1 MEFRMRFPHYSHL
14 ILFSWVLS
22 AHLFSAIAQRST
34 YIVHLDKSFMR
45 TVFAD
50 HHHWPSS
57 TIDSIKA
64 VVPSSVDRFHS
75 APKLVYSYDNVFH
88 GFSVSFV
95 QRCVRKLIGANYFNK
110 GILAND
116 PTVNISMNSAKD
128 TNSHGTHCGSIAA
141 GNFVKG
147 ISHFG
152 YAAGI
157 TRRVAPRARLAMYK
171 FSFSDG
177 SSTSD
182 LIAVMDQIVAD
193 GVDIIS
199 ISFGNHF
206 IPLYEDAISIA
217 SFGAMIK
224 GVLVS
229 ALAGNRGLSWGT
241 LGNRSPWILC
251 MASGYTD
258 RTFARTLTLG
268 NGLKIRGW
276 SLFPVRAFFRD
287 SSMIYN
293 KTVATYKSD
302 ELLAQVP
309 GLESTNIICDYN
321 PDKDGFGIAKP
332 DIRDPGVHILA
343 AFPSN
348 LPSSTI
354 EPNIQLTTDYE
365 LKTGTSMDASH
376 AAGITAMVKGVHPE
390 WSPLAIRS
398 AMMTTTNHLDSTQKP
413 IREDDNMIATP
424 LGIVS
429 GHIDPNRALDPGLV
443 YDATPQDYVNL
454 ICSLNSQKSN
464 SKYLQDL

>member
-1 MEFRMRFPHYSHL
+1 MTPSRFRTQQNELAALKKSPGF
-14 ILFSWVLS
+14 IS
-22 AHLFSAIAQRST
+22 A
-34 YIVHLDKSFMR
+34 YKDR
-45 TVFAD
+45 TVEAHTIYTSDFLKLN
-50 HHHWPSS
+50 PSS
-57 TIDSIKA
+57 GLWPASGTQFNTSMC
-64 VVPSSVDRFHS
+64 
-75 APKLVYSYDNVFH
+75 N
-88 GFSVSFV
+88 
-95 QRCVRKLIGANYFNK
+95 RKLIGANYFNK

-141 GNFVKG
+141 GNFVK
-147 ISHFG
+147 
-152 YAAGI
+152 
-157 TRRVAPRARLAMYK
+157 
-171 FSFSDG
+171 
-177 SSTSD
+177 D
-182 LIAVMDQIVAD
+182 LIAAIDQIVAD

-206 IPLYEDAISIA
+206 ITLYEDAISIA

-229 ALAGNRGLSWGT
+229 ASAGNRGPSWGT

-251 MASGYTD
+251 VASGYTD
-258 RTFARTLTLG
+258 RTFAGTLTLG
-268 NGLKIRGW
+268 NWFKIKGW
-276 SLFPVRAFFRD
+276 SLFPARAFFRD

-302 ELLAQVP
+302 ELLVQVP
-309 GLESTNIICDYN
+309 DLEGTNIIYDYN
-321 PDKDGFGIAKP
+321 PDEDGFGYLVNFLTSYAGIAKP

-343 AFPSN
+343 AVPPN
-348 LPSSTI
+348 LPSSTV

-365 LKTGTSMDASH
+365 LKTGTSMVASH
-376 AAGITAMVKGVHPE
+376 ATGITAMVKGVHPE

-413 IREDDNMIATP
+413 IREDGNMIAMP
-424 LGIVS
+424 LSIML

-464 SKYLQDL
+464 SKYLQDLQPTTTTTQIHLLISITHHSLPFIHSTRRETTPGWSRNSGEHLQILVKVEQLIELK

>member
-1 MEFRMRFPHYSHL
+1 MC
-14 ILFSWVLS
+14 
-22 AHLFSAIAQRST
+22 
-34 YIVHLDKSFMR
+34 
-45 TVFAD
+45 
-50 HHHWPSS
+50 
-57 TIDSIKA
+57 
-64 VVPSSVDRFHS
+64 
-75 APKLVYSYDNVFH
+75 N
-88 GFSVSFV
+88 
-95 QRCVRKLIGANYFNK
+95 RKLIGANYFNK

-128 TNSHGTHCGSIAA
+128 TNSHGTHCGSITA

-147 ISHFG
+147 VSHFG
-152 YAAGI
+152 YAAGT

-182 LIAVMDQIVAD
+182 LIAAMDQIVAD

-206 IPLYEDAISIA
+206 IPLYEDAISIT

-229 ALAGNRGLSWGT
+229 ASAGNRGPSWGT

-251 MASGYTD
+251 VASGYTD
-258 RTFARTLTLG
+258 RTFAGTLTLG
-268 NGLKIRGW
+268 NWFKIRGW
-276 SLFPVRAFFRD
+276 SLFPARAFFRD

-293 KTVATYKSD
+293 KTVATYKLD

-309 GLESTNIICDYN
+309 DLEGTNIIYDYN
-321 PDKDGFGIAKP
+321 LDEDGFGYLVNFLTSYAGIAKP

-343 AFPSN
+343 AVPPN

-365 LKTGTSMDASH
+365 LKTGTSMAASH
-376 AAGITAMVKGVHPE
+376 ATGITAMVKGVHPE

-398 AMMTTTNHLDSTQKP
+398 AMMTTTNHLDGTQKP
-413 IREDDNMIATP
+413 IREDGNMIATP
-424 LGIVS
+424 LGIVT

-464 SKYLQDL
+464 SKYLQDLQPTTITAQIHLLISITHHSLPFIHSTRRETTPGWSRNSGEHLQILVKVEQLIELK